1 MIKVIVIGITGV
13 VGSVI
18 VGFVAVVFAFAEM
31 IRHMK
36 DDD

>member
-1 MIKVIVIGITGV
+1 MIKVLVIGIAGI